1 MLSMRRLCPLLMGIL
16 CPVVLALGC
25 SREDYSVPEVDVSQ
39 LPPGEQF
46 LAYCVKGDLA
56 NVKKLVEAY
65 PEIVAVRGGYNRTP
79 LHFAAAYGHK
89 DVVNYL
95 LENGADPTALDEYS
109 ETPADAAAQEGH
121 IDIVKILHQTNR

>member
-1 MLSMRRLCPLLMGIL
+1 MRRLCPLLMGFL
-16 CPVVLALGC
+16 CVVVPASGC

-39 LPPGEQF
+39 LPLGEQF
-46 LAYCVKGDLA
+46 LAYCVKGDLED
-56 NVKKLVEAY
+56 VRKLVEAY
-65 PEIVAVRGGYNRTP
+65 PEIVGVRGGYNRTP

-89 DVVNYL
+89 DVVSYL

-121 IDIVKILHQTNR
+121 TDIVKILHQAHR